1 MSLEKKNIVKD
12 AKSFWLLIMYDCPFH
27 SVGPVYSVSQTFK
40 DHDGIEN
47 NHQWLPRFCKS

>member
-1 MSLEKKNIVKD
+1 MSPEKKNIVKD

-27 SVGPVYSVSQTFK
+27 SVGPVYSVSETFK

-47 NHQWLPRFCKS
+47 IHQWLPRFCKS